1 MVSNRQSMSH
11 KILINKKEVKTEKF
25 QLSIQNLN
33 NLWSFIEVYA
43 VFVPNVCGEKS
54 VRRKFVWRNNDKYEV
69 GLNYRQDMFTWPLN

>member
-1 MVSNRQSMSH
+1 MSH
-11 KILINKKEVKTEKF
+11 KILVNKKEVKTEKF

-54 VRRKFVWRNNDKYEV
+54 VRRKFVWRKNDKYEV